1 MDADM
6 DMEAIKMLSS
16 SHEYANQSNSES
28 KCDAAAL
35 LRRWIGIT
43 DKNIRF
49 SARSGARKKKV
60 IGAGC
65 GNRSTGHVLH
75 LHTPLSISLL
85 GALCILIF
93 QLSLTPSVL
102 CVSPANETTAWPP
115 MHHYDIWD
123 DHLVDS
129 DEREEPLI
137 SNEAD
142 FELQTEAQQDLELE
156 MHHHSDIT
164 DGRWNQTISRQGKVI
179 HLFPVP
185 VDGDCMSDD
194 GRRMGNCLNA
204 YECRQK
210 DGQARGECAMGFGVC
225 CVFLANCNTTI
236 ANNITYIVSPG
247 FPSFM
252 PSNFTGCRLRVKMMS
267 DDISQVR
274 IDFHHFT
281 LGQPNRRTGVCEG
294 DVFNIGGG
302 PGGNISICGQNSGQ
316 HLYYDVGARVSPR
329 QSTLYGSLRPVEG
342 TNSSSANGTSTG
354 GDRFVDIN
362 LNLSNRFLP
371 LRIWEMSVTQI
382 PFSQRAPAGC
392 LQYHTGTEGVMQTF
406 NYAENGRHLANQNYR
421 ICVRQEQDMCSIMY
435 TPCDEQSFRI
445 GGGGRMVT
453 RAGEVTAGNQ
463 GAATSAPAQL
473 AQSDVASTTA
483 TLVNAAM
490 TTAAPTSSTLMQM
503 LANMAN
509 STASS
514 LMSMM
519 SSNASSVAAP
529 SSTAASSSSSSTA
542 AMSTTTTSTTAAP
555 LRSSTAASTSSAA
568 PSSSPASDDVEGSGG
583 EDGTAGDDDDD
594 GGFLFFRSP
603 PTTEEPGV
611 SRRPRPVSG
620 GFDILG
626 FIRNAFDLQLRRRRR
641 RQARQFFST
650 CSDRITMPCII
661 EDFIGTGLGPLPGC
675 EPVHCGAQFCS
686 SGAWPCRIESTVTPF
701 YIGVHFGNGLG
712 AGKANAED
720 NVGACLRFSQVQ
732 CM

>member
-16 SHEYANQSNSES
+16 SNQSNSES
-28 KCDAAAL
+28 KCQAAAL
-35 LRRWIGIT
+35 LRRKSIG
-43 DKNIRF
+43 F
-49 SARSGARKKKV
+49 SARKKKV
-60 IGAGC
+60 IEAGC
-65 GNRSTGHVLH
+65 SDRSTVR
-75 LHTPLSISLL
+75 LHTPLPCSLL

-93 QLSLTPSVL
+93 QLSRLTPSIHSFSL
-102 CVSPANETTAWPP
+102 TNETTAWPA
-115 MHHYDIWD
+115 MHHYDIWN
-123 DHLVDS
+123 DHLMES
-129 DEREEPLI
+129 GEREEATMIGHEGDL
-137 SNEAD
+137 D
-142 FELQTEAQQDLELE
+142 LAQQELGVE
-156 MHHHSDIT
+156 MHHHPDISD
-164 DGRWNQTISRQGKVI
+164 GKWNRTISREGKVI

-225 CVFLANCNTTI
+225 CVFLASCNTTI
-236 ANNITYIVSPG
+236 SNNITYIVSPG

-252 PSNFTGCRLRVKMMS
+252 PSNFSGCRLRVKMMS

-294 DVFNIGGG
+294 DVFSIEGG
-302 PGGNISICGQNSGQ
+302 PGGNITICGQNSGQ
-316 HLYYDVGARVSPR
+316 HLYYDVGSRVSPR
-329 QSTLYGSLRPVEG
+329 QSTLYGSLRPIDG
-342 TNSSSANGTSTG
+342 TNSSSSNATSTG
-354 GDRFVDIN
+354 GDRFIDIN

-421 ICVRQEQDMCSIMY
+421 ICVRQELDMCSIMY
-435 TPCDEQSFRI
+435 QPCDEQSFRI
-445 GGGGRMVT
+445 GGGGRMAT
-453 RAGEVTAGNQ
+453 RAGEVTAGT
-463 GAATSAPAQL
+463 TSSVQ
-473 AQSDVASTTA
+473 QSDAASSA
-483 TLVNAAM
+483 GTLVNVAM
-490 TTAAPTSSTLMQM
+490 TTASTTSTTLMQM

-509 STASS
+509 STTSS
-514 LMSMM
+514 LMPMM
-519 SSNASSVAAP
+519 SMSNSSSAAAP
-529 SSTAASSSSSSTA
+529 TSSSSSSSSTP
-542 AMSTTTTSTTAAP
+542 AMSTTTTTTSTTATP
-555 LRSSTAASTSSAA
+555 LRSSTAASSTSSAA

-583 EDGTAGDDDDD
+583 EDGTADDGD

-675 EPVHCGAQFCS
+675 EPIHCGAQFCS

-701 YIGVHFGNGLG
+701 YIGVHFGNGLDP
-712 AGKANAED
+712 GKGNAED